1 VEPDVRPGGIE
12 EPICAIAVSSVPEP
26 TDVRSAEQ
34 SVAIDWD
41 AIGAYLGANGLR
53 LDRDPPPRQ
62 FAGGLANLNYLI
74 HLDGRPA
81 VLRRPPLG
89 ELPAGAYDMAREFRI
104 LSRLPDALQFVP
116 RGLFLCTDPSV
127 VGAQFQIIEYR
138 PGLVIRE
145 HMPPE
150 LAGRPEV
157 GARLSQV
164 LLETMAAIHAV
175 DTSSVGLDD
184 LGRPAGFL
192 GRAVS
197 GWRKRGAAALET
209 GTEGLHTE
217 LGVWLEAHQVPDGP
231 PALLHND
238 FKLNNIIL
246 NPRDLSPV
254 AVVDWDQGTRG
265 DPLFDFATLLSYW
278 VHSDDPPALHDM
290 AQMPADEGGFWPREQ
305 AVASYAALTGRD
317 MSNFLFYRVLA
328 MYKLG
333 VIFLQ
338 LGYRWRSGA
347 TTEARYAGL
356 TAIGTGIAEF
366 AHEIA
371 QGRAF

>member
-1 VEPDVRPGGIE
+1 MSAQPSGTRSTAE
-12 EPICAIAVSSVPEP
+12 SVPL
-26 TDVRSAEQ
+26 DWAAVR
-34 SVAIDWD
+34 
-41 AIGAYLGANGLR
+41 AYLVGYGLR
-53 LDRDPPPRQ
+53 LDDDPPPRQ

-74 HLDGRPA
+74 HHDGRPA

-89 ELPAGAYDMAREFRI
+89 DLPAGAYDMGREFRI
-104 LSRLPDALQFVP
+104 LSRLPDVLAFVP
-116 RGLFLCTDPSV
+116 RGLFLGTDASII
-127 VGAQFQIIEYR
+127 GQQFQIIEYR

-145 HMPPE
+145 HIPPE

-164 LLETMAAIHAV
+164 LLETLAAIHAA
-175 DTSSVGLDD
+175 DADAVGLGD

-197 GWRKRGAAALET
+197 GWRRRGEAALE
-209 GTEGLHTE
+209 ESSEALHAD
-217 LGVWLEAHQVPDGP
+217 LGRWLERHLVPDGP

-238 FKLNNIIL
+238 FKLNNMIL
-246 NPRDLSPV
+246 DPRDLSPV

-278 VHSDDPPALHDM
+278 VHADDPPALHDM
-290 AQMPADEGGFWPREQ
+290 EQMPADEGGFIPREE
-305 AVASYAALTGRD
+305 AVATYAALTGRD
-317 MSNFLFYRVLA
+317 MSDFLFHRVLA

-338 LGYRWRSGA
+338 LGLRWRSGA
-347 TTEARYAGL
+347 TTEPRYAGL
-356 TAIGTGIAEF
+356 TAIGTGIVEF

>member
-1 VEPDVRPGGIE
+1 LPETPAEVRSSLE
-12 EPICAIAVSSVPEP
+12 SVPLDWA
-26 TDVRSAEQ
+26 TVRRHLA
-34 SVAIDWD
+34 DH
-41 AIGAYLGANGLR
+41 GMR
-53 LDRDPPPRQ
+53 LDAEPPPRQ

-74 HLDGRPA
+74 QLDGRPA

-89 ELPAGAYDMAREFRI
+89 ELPAGAYDMAREHRI
-104 LSRLPDALQFVP
+104 LSRLPDALPFVP
-116 RGLFLCTDPSV
+116 RGLHLCSDTGV
-127 VGAQFQIIEYR
+127 IGVQFQIIEYR

-145 HMPPE
+145 HMPAE

-164 LLETMAAIHAV
+164 LLETLAAIHAV
-175 DTSSVGLDD
+175 DTESVGLND

-192 GRAVS
+192 ARAVE
-197 GWRKRGAAALET
+197 GWRKRGLAAMEPGTDALHV
-209 GTEGLHTE
+209 GLGE
-217 LGVWLEAHQVPDGP
+217 WLGRHLVPDGP

-238 FKLNNIIL
+238 FKLNNVIL
-246 NPRDLSPV
+246 DPRDLSPV

-265 DPLFDFATLLSYW
+265 DALFDFATLLSYW
-278 VHSDDPPALHDM
+278 VHADDPPALHDM
-290 AQMPADEGGFWPREQ
+290 AQMPAVEAGLIPRQQ
-305 AVASYAALTGRD
+305 ALASYAALSGRD
-317 MSNFLFYRVLA
+317 VSDFLFHRVLA

-338 LGYRWRSGA
+338 LGYRHRSGA
-347 TTEARYAGL
+347 TTEPRYAGL
-356 TAIGTGIAEF
+356 TAIGTGILEF

>member
-1 VEPDVRPGGIE
+1 MEQSTADIRAAGQ
-12 EPICAIAVSSVPEP
+12 SVPL
-26 TDVRSAEQ
+26 
-34 SVAIDWD
+34 DWD
-41 AIGAYLGANGLR
+41 ALATHLAAHGLR

-62 FAGGLANLNYLI
+62 FAGGLANLNFLI
-74 HLDGRPA
+74 HVDGKPA

-89 ELPAGAYDMAREFRI
+89 ELPAGAYDMSREFRI
-104 LSRLPDALQFVP
+104 LARLPDALPFVP
-116 RGLFLCTDPSV
+116 RGLFLGTDASII
-127 VGAQFQIIEYR
+127 GAQFQIIEYR
-138 PGLVIRE
+138 EGLVIRE
-145 HMPPE
+145 HIPAE
-150 LAGRPEV
+150 LSGRPEV

-164 LLETMAAIHAV
+164 LLETIVAIHAV
-175 DTSSVGLDD
+175 DAGAVGLGD

-192 GRAVS
+192 ARAVA
-197 GWRKRGAAALET
+197 GWRKRGLAVLEA
-209 GTEGLHTE
+209 GTEALHADMGT
-217 LGVWLEAHQVPDGP
+217 WLEQHLVPDGQ

-238 FKLNNIIL
+238 FKLNNMIL

-278 VHSDDPPALHDM
+278 VHEDDPPALHDM

-305 AVASYAALTGRD
+305 AVAAYAALSGRD
-317 MSNFLFYRVLA
+317 VSNFLFHRVLA

-333 VIFLQ
+333 IIFLQ

-347 TTEARYAGL
+347 TTEPRYAGL
-356 TAIGTGIAEF
+356 TAIGTGIVEF

-371 QGRAF
+371 HGRAF